1 MKRTVLLVCLT
12 VGLILPGAI
21 SSGPVIPGS
30 GREMDGAGSKAYISG
45 DHRAKQDRGAPQ
57 GDPAP
62 EPGTLLLFG
71 AGLIALTCQ
80 LKFRTFDRR

>member
-1 MKRTVLLVCLT
+1 
-12 VGLILPGAI
+12 
-21 SSGPVIPGS
+21 
-30 GREMDGAGSKAYISG
+30 MDGAGSKAYVSG

-71 AGLIALTCQ
+71 AGLIALTYQ